1 MAGIP
6 YNILARRVGSGRT
19 TIMAAVLRFVGVV
32 LANTNTMD
40 DSVVRRRPAY
50 DVDDSVARRRPAYP
64 TKY

>member
-1 MAGIP
+1 
-6 YNILARRVGSGRT
+6 
-19 TIMAAVLRFVGVV
+19 MAAVLRFVGVV